1 MSKPSSYDQIVARL
15 RALCMLL
22 PETHEEAAWVGTR
35 WRIRKKTFAHV
46 LEIRDGCPPAYAKA
60 AHASGPL
67 VVMTFRSPMVELN
80 VHSFAQAPFFRPG
93 WFADIA
99 GMTLDSATDWD
110 EVEAL
115 VAGSYAAMAP
125 KRLGKMLDI
134 ARDT

>member
-15 RALCMLL
+15 RALCMPL

-46 LEIRDGCPPAYAKA
+46 LQIREGWPPAYAKA
-60 AHASGPL
+60 AHATGPL

-115 VAGSYAAMAP
+115 VTGSYAAMAP
-125 KRLGKMLDI
+125 KRLGKMFDI